1 LLGKYFLSMLDAMR
15 SARELMKPRGL
26 GYYVV
31 GNNSTEVDGEKI
43 EIPTDRFFIGLGAAA
58 GWTPVEQISMELISS
73 RDIFREN
80 RGSSE
85 TILCFRA

>member
-1 LLGKYFLSMLDAMR
+1 
-15 SARELMKPRGL
+15 MKPGAF
-26 GYYVV
+26 GHYVV

-43 EIPTDRFFIGLGAAA
+43 EIPTDHFLFGLGAAA
-58 GWTPVEQISMELISS
+58 GWTPVEQIPMELIAS